1 MEDDLRARIQATLR
15 AFDDTLL
22 GEHFALGSRIE
33 SIEIEGDRVRVVLEL
48 GFPAARYSTALAD
61 RLKAAISALPGVSE
75 AKVGL
80 TQAIPS
86 HTAQPGLD
94 AFRGIKNIVAVSSAK
109 GGVGK
114 STVAANLALALASEG
129 AAVGMLDADIYGPSQ
144 PRMLGVRG
152 KPETK
157 DNKTFEPMVSHGIQS
172 MSIGYLIDEEQPMV
186 WRGPMVTQALQQ
198 LLNETNWRA
207 LDYLIVD
214 MPPGT
219 GDTQLTLSQRVPLA
233 GAVIVTTPQDIA
245 TLDARKGLQM
255 FNKVN
260 VPVLGIVENM
270 SLHVCSHCGHEE
282 HIFGSGGGERI
293 AHDYQVPLLGA
304 LPLDISIR
312 ENADS
317 GHPSVVAEPE
327 GSVAQHYRQIALR
340 MGARLSAIAGGAGTF
355 MPEIVD
361 ED

>member
-1 MEDDLRARIQATLR
+1 MEDDLRSRVQAALR
-15 AFDDTLL
+15 DYDDAML
-22 GEHFALGSRIE
+22 GDLFAPGSRIE
-33 SIEIEGDRVRVVLEL
+33 TLEIEGERVRVVLEL
-48 GFPAARYSTALAD
+48 GFPAARYSEQLVD
-61 RLKAAISALPGVSE
+61 QLKATLSALPGVSE

-86 HTAQPGLD
+86 HAAQPDLQQYK
-94 AFRGIKNIVAVSSAK
+94 GIKNIVAVSSAK

-114 STVAANLALALASEG
+114 STVAANLALALAAEG

-144 PRMLGVRG
+144 PRMLGVKG
-152 KPETK
+152 KPWTR
-157 DNKTFEPMVSHGIQS
+157 DNKTFEPMVSHDIQS

-186 WRGPMVTQALQQ
+186 WRGPMVSQALQQ

-270 SLHVCSHCGHEE
+270 SLHVCSNCGHEE
-282 HIFGSGGGERI
+282 HIFGSGGGERV
-293 AHDYQVPLLGA
+293 AHDYQVPMLGS

-312 ENADS
+312 ENADA
-317 GHPSVVAEPE
+317 GHPSVVADPD
-327 GSVAQHYRQIALR
+327 GSVAQHYRRIALR
-340 MGARLSAIAGGAGTF
+340 MAARLSAIAGGAGSF
-355 MPEIVD
+355 VPEIVD